1 MAIGKYN
8 LLSSRGAD
16 TIYGMPFRFNSLS
29 DPGRKMYNRIFMA
42 DGPIISL
49 IPGRPKFRKTNPE
62 LQAWLA
68 ERARMGTS
76 NKEAKDNLFDETFLR
91 NPKILNLDDDRQ
103 ISEWLLSSEK
113 SDTLKW
119 PGNYDLRYYKFDPK
133 YKEFLSDLDI
143 ILSTLAIKMGIVRSD
158 TSEKNN
164 PFKNFFIK
172 GVFNSFNSADDD
184 DLTTIKRGLRFY
196 VNKNISVSDNIS
208 NSFGAS
214 MISGVAKSLSDM
226 AKEAMF
232 VLGDTIS
239 LSQEEKT
246 AQEKTMTNKIAEMF
260 SDLGGKIDGKLNLK
274 GDLQMSIDSVLQ
286 GSNLIFPEIW
296 KDSQYSKSIGCSFN
310 FVSPYGSPEAIFQ
323 YVYLPFSILLALAAP
338 RQVGTSSYTA
348 PYILRVD
355 CPGYMTSDLA
365 AITSMDWTKGGNEQ
379 LFTKD
384 GLPLAMT
391 VNIQIKDL
399 YPVLMLPR
407 DFAHLRHNTGMHAFL
422 DNMAGLSIERFTPVK
437 DILDSIQART
447 TYVVGG
453 GRRQFEGVKDW
464 AYRIS
469 YSKIVENFR

>member
-1 MAIGKYN
+1 
-8 LLSSRGAD
+8 
-16 TIYGMPFRFNSLS
+16 
-29 DPGRKMYNRIFMA
+29 
-42 DGPIISL
+42 
-49 IPGRPKFRKTNPE
+49 
-62 LQAWLA
+62 
-68 ERARMGTS
+68 
-76 NKEAKDNLFDETFLR
+76 
-91 NPKILNLDDDRQ
+91 
-103 ISEWLLSSEK
+103 
-113 SDTLKW
+113 
-119 PGNYDLRYYKFDPK
+119 
-133 YKEFLSDLDI
+133 
-143 ILSTLAIKMGIVRSD
+143 MGIVRSEGD
-158 TSEKNN
+158 DENSS
-164 PFKNFFIK
+164 FKNFFIK
-172 GVFNSFNSADDD
+172 GVFNSFNSANDD

-196 VNKNISVSDNIS
+196 VNKNLSVSDSIS

-214 MISGVAKSLSDM
+214 MISGIAKSLSDM

-232 VLGDTIS
+232 VLGESVS
-239 LSQEEKT
+239 LTNEEKT
-246 AQEKTMTNKIAEMF
+246 AKETGMTQKIGEMF
-260 SDLGGKIDGKLNLK
+260 SELGAKVDGKLNLS

-286 GSNLIFPEIW
+286 GTNLVFPEIW

-323 YVYLPFSILLALAAP
+323 YVYLPFSILLALALP
-338 RQVGTSSYTA
+338 RQVGTSSYAA
-348 PYILRVD
+348 PYILKVD

-384 GLPLAMT
+384 GLPLAIT

-407 DFAHLRHNTGMHAFL
+407 DFAHLRHNTGMHGFL

-469 YSKIVENFR
+469 YSNIAEKFR